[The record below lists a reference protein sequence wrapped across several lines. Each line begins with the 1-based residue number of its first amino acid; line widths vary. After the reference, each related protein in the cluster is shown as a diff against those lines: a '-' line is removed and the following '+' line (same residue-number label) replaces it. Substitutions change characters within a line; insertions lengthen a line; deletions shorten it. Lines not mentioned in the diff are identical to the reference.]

1 MMVGLFVVGKIIWVI
16 KYVVFNFFKKYNILG
31 INVIMDKMWVM
42 GLCWQWNYVGCWDV
56 LIQQVIQ
63 CFNCFIQIVVCKKCN
78 YILDQINVYG
88 LVQR

>member
-42 GLCWQWNYVGCWDV
+42 GLCW
-56 LIQQVIQ
+56 
-63 CFNCFIQIVVCKKCN
+63 
-78 YILDQINVYG
+78 
-88 LVQR
+88 